1 MSTPNKVFCCFD
13 QIHYWNSRLCPPI
26 GLIANIGL
34 IYLIINKTPKEM
46 RIHSRI
52 LLQTC
57 VIDIALLIVTMFG
70 QHVMSF
76 QPNGSW
82 VMLFQGYFSPFFKES
97 PLINIYIFVIWYFL
111 NIMDVFGISVQFIY
125 RFLGLNCRIK
135 INILRYT
142 YIASIPFVLC
152 LSLSIS
158 WFLLVDKDQL
168 NKQNLDITYFSY
180 FMDQKSVENYV
191 AVTYS
196 FNSMDL
202 VTYWGYYYQVVQII
216 CYAIVIFCGFKMVRF
231 VHINSSLTQK
241 MKELNKQLIK
251 TLIVLAC
258 FPLILIST
266 NTFIISVSKHFVDL
280 TTLSL
285 LYMFEAL
292 LTHWLPILSPLASI
306 YTMRPYREFIF
317 KKLFKIKMNTQK

>member
-70 QHVMSF
+70 QH
-76 QPNGSW
+76 
-82 VMLFQGYFSPFFKES
+82 
-97 PLINIYIFVIWYFL
+97 
-111 NIMDVFGISVQFIY
+111 
-125 RFLGLNCRIK
+125 
-135 INILRYT
+135 
-142 YIASIPFVLC
+142 
-152 LSLSIS
+152 
-158 WFLLVDKDQL
+158 
-168 NKQNLDITYFSY
+168 
-180 FMDQKSVENYV
+180 
-191 AVTYS
+191 
-196 FNSMDL
+196 SMDL

-251 TLIVLAC
+251 TLIVLVIHAC